1 MRLSAD
7 FAADRSGTAELAWGQ
22 RDIWEAI
29 QKVGPDSAHYFNVPR
44 LLAVPG
50 AGGPRSPRAVAAAL
64 AQVMGRH
71 DALRSLVRLGAEGPY
86 QEVAAAGTLPIET
99 VEVARDAADGAAAD
113 LVACLA
119 GRSFGDGEQPLRAGL
134 VVCDGAATHVALVLN
149 HVVADWHAADVV
161 VRAVG
166 DAAPHTVPSAMF
178 PEAAGAGATPRYA
191 RAVLSSPRLN
201 RAGQVLA
208 RRAGVSTATV
218 LLVAV
223 AMLLREL
230 TGHEVCAITPIVHN
244 RFNDRSRDLV
254 TSLNQLGLFTLG
266 PCESLPETLVS
277 AYPAVLASYRRARF
291 DSLALNAMIDRMS
304 ADRGVPMFPS
314 CCFNDLRP
322 GEDPCVGG
330 GADGESELECPR
342 HRQAQLRLL
351 RGPDALEGHA
361 RGGAERRHHPPAR
374 ERDGRAAA
382 PAGVL
387 RGRRGSVALVAPPP
401 DPDPV
406 VGEGP
411 AVGAPRASPLL
422 TPPPHS
428 RSRRAVPRRW

>member
-1 MRLSAD
+1 MRLSVD

-22 RDIWEAI
+22 RDIWGAI
-29 QKVGPDSAHYFNVPR
+29 QEVGPGSAHYFNVPR
-44 LLAVPG
+44 LLAVPS

-71 DALRSLVRLGAEGPY
+71 DALRSLVRLGAAGPY
-86 QEVAAAGTLPIET
+86 QEVAAAGTLPIEM

-113 LVACLA
+113 LLA
-119 GRSFGDGEQPLRAGL
+119 RLARRSFGDGEQPLRAGL

-149 HVVADWHAADVV
+149 HVVADWRAADVV
-161 VRAVG
+161 VRDLRMLLLRGAIVG
-166 DAAPHTVPSAMF
+166 PPPAQLLDLVRDEEAASARSDRAIAQWEALLRTVPSAMF
-178 PEAAGAGATPRYA
+178 PEAVGAGATPRYA

-201 RAGQVLA
+201 RASQVLA

-266 PCESLPETLVS
+266 PCASLPETLVS

-330 GADGESELECPR
+330 GADGESKLEWLPGTDKRSC
-342 HRQAQLRLL
+342 
-351 RGPDALEGHA
+351 DFC
-361 RGGAERRHHPPAR
+361 
-374 ERDGRAAA
+374 
-382 PAGVL
+382 
-387 RGRRGSVALVAPPP
+387 VALMRWKGTLGVELNADTTHLPEGEMAALLHRLESF
-401 DPDPV
+401 V
-406 VGEGP
+406 VG
-411 AVGAPRASPLL
+411 AAQSL
-422 TPPPHS
+422 S
-428 RSRRAVPRRW
+428 